1 MPFEYMALTHTA
13 RCGLAEDI
21 PVPTTY
27 YISSLTLYCTG
38 TWCVWLHTFTCTTCT
53 VLYMTCIHVMYKFL
67 HGATSSLNLNQ
78 QLSYSCLHELP
89 THSSLI
95 QKELHRTCLMYLY
108 ISYTCTCTSNLK
120 FESTI
125 VQLRY
130 SCLRE
135 IPTHSSFANT
145 REYLQPTVTGVER
158 AEWQSYTLSLGSS
171 SSITNTPMP
180 KYSDIRSLAWT
191 QWELQM

>member
-1 MPFEYMALTHTA
+1 
-13 RCGLAEDI
+13 
-21 PVPTTY
+21 
-27 YISSLTLYCTG
+27 
-38 TWCVWLHTFTCTTCT
+38 
-53 VLYMTCIHVMYKFL
+53 MTCIHVMYKSL

-78 QLSYSCLHELP
+78 QLRYSCLHELP

-95 QKELHRTCLMYLY
+95 QKELCRTCLMYLY
-108 ISYTCTCTSNLK
+108 ISYTCNLK

-130 SCLRE
+130 SCLHE
-135 IPTHSSFANT
+135 MPTHSSFANT

-158 AEWQSYTLSLGSS
+158 AEWQSHTLSLGSS

-191 QWELQM
+191 QWELQCECVWMYANRYAYIIISLYGDIERCTHTWLYHAGRQLTN